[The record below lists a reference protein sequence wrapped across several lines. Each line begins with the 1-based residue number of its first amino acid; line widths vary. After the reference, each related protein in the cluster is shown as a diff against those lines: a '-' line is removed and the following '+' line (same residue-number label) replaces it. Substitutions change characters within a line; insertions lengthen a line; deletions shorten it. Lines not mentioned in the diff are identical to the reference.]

1 MATPPAKR
9 PVSDTK
15 ASKAP
20 PKRLPPPPPAK
31 ASAAKPPARPPPK
44 RPAEPPAPPPKEEP
58 LDLDEGWSAPPPSI
72 RLSGPPSRRLKAS
85 LAPMEVDPAWVSLH
99 SIAPAPVSVRM
110 PAAAKKGPPPL
121 PPPPKLTIPVE
132 SNWIDEEVQDDPDA
146 AARAALLR
154 PKGAKPPP
162 IPRMPKK

>member
-1 MATPPAKR
+1 MATPRPKR

-15 ASKAP
+15 ASHAP
-20 PKRLPPPPPAK
+20 SKRLPPPQAK
-31 ASAAKPPARPPPK
+31 ASAAKPPARPAPE
-44 RPAEPPAPPPKEEP
+44 RPAEPPAPKDES

-110 PAAAKKGPPPL
+110 PPAAEKGPPPL

-132 SNWIDEEVQDDPDA
+132 SSWIDEEVHDDPDA

-154 PKGAKPPP
+154 PKGGKPPP